1 MFATYTHVIVDC
13 SKTDVFSQ
21 IFFFVFVASIQFFC
35 SHQSAN
41 QPFLV
46 YTKRRHYL
54 VVYRPPHSCNHCVS
68 VVCVF
73 FFLVKLLQ
81 QFFVLFFSCNSSS
94 SSNNCYSLAL
104 RTASDFFFWLVEEN
118 FIKNLKFCIIRFNNY
133 QKKFF
138 CVL

>member
-1 MFATYTHVIVDC
+1 MWYILSTHIIKDFYIFNIFSLSAIFYLNLDPTLCQLYMYKKLVLYVCNIYTCNCRLFKNGCLFLDFLFLLLLY
-13 SKTDVFSQ
+13 S
-21 IFFFVFVASIQFFC
+21 FFC

-73 FFLVKLLQ
+73 FFG
-81 QFFVLFFSCNSSS
+81 
-94 SSNNCYSLAL
+94 
-104 RTASDFFFWLVEEN
+104 
-118 FIKNLKFCIIRFNNY
+118 
-133 QKKFF
+133 
-138 CVL
+138 